1 MSSNVNCVEEQ
12 RMHGANAVRNTNREV
27 ERYYKRYSGI
37 YHRSNSICYESSVC
51 ENRCYGGRNRPMHS
65 KSKGAKKA
73 AKEATEEATEE
84 AAIQST
90 IETCQE
96 LGATK
101 EVALN
106 KVMEKLKLNRIEAEK
121 KLAEYWK

>member
-1 MSSNVNCVEEQ
+1 
-12 RMHGANAVRNTNREV
+12 
-27 ERYYKRYSGI
+27 
-37 YHRSNSICYESSVC
+37 
-51 ENRCYGGRNRPMHS
+51 MHS

-73 AKEATEEATEE
+73 AKE